1 MRKYAILNAED
12 IPTRMANESVDGSK
26 DALRRTVRNADKRIV
41 RWDGDNVPYGCS
53 DVATYTHAEILAI
66 VNDESG
72 DWWQELPT
80 IEDLT

>member
-12 IPTRMANESVDGSK
+12 ISTRMANESVDKSK
-26 DALRRTVRNADKRIV
+26 DALRKTVRNVDKRIV

-80 IEDLT
+80 LEDLT